1 MYDYS
6 IGLYEKAVPDKL
18 SIEEKMLIAKK
29 AGFDFLEFCIDLNPE
44 RELRLEWPKLQ
55 RKKLVDF
62 MLENDIHLTTMSLS
76 LLRKYP
82 LGALDRSVNAKS
94 LEIIKKGVEL
104 ACDLGVQIVLF
115 NGYDV
120 YNTPS
125 TEETSARFAENLPE
139 AVKIAAK
146 RGIIL
151 GIENADKEFADSI
164 AKVAYWIDRINS
176 PFLRIYGDIAN
187 TANAFGGEI
196 DNCIQ
201 DLEQGRGRIVAIH
214 LKDSMPNEYR
224 FTPFGEGY
232 VDFGRSIEKLKN
244 MEVRIFIA
252 ELFYREGND
261 YLAEVAKV
269 NKFLRSFF

>member
-6 IGLYEKAVPDKL
+6 IGLYEKAMPDTL
-18 SIEEKMLIAKK
+18 SIEEKMLAAKK
-29 AGFDFLEFCIDLNPE
+29 AGYDFLELCIDLNPE

-55 RKKLVDF
+55 RKKLFDF
-62 MLENDIHLTTMSLS
+62 MLDNDIHLTTMSLS

-82 LGALDRSVNAKS
+82 LGAMDRATNKKS
-94 LEIIKKGVEL
+94 LEIIRKGVEL

-120 YNTPS
+120 YDTAS
-125 TEETSARFAENLPE
+125 TKETVARFAENLPE

-151 GIENADKEFADSI
+151 GIENAEKEFADSI
-164 AKVAYWIDRINS
+164 AKVAYWVDKIHS
-176 PFLRIYGDIAN
+176 PFFFFYGDIAN

-196 DNCIQ
+196 ENCIQ
-201 DLEQGRGRIVAIH
+201 DLEQGRGKIVAVH

-224 FTPFGEGY
+224 FTTYGEGH
-232 VDFGRSIEKLKN
+232 VDFKRSIDKLKN
-244 MEVRIFIA
+244 MEIRIFIA

-261 YLAEVAKV
+261 YMAEALKV
-269 NKFLRSFF
+269 NRFLRSFF

>member
-6 IGLYEKAVPDKL
+6 IGLYEKAMPDTL
-18 SIEEKMLIAKK
+18 SIEEKMLTAKK
-29 AGFDFLEFCIDLNPE
+29 TGYDFLEFCIDLNPE
-44 RELRLEWPKLQ
+44 RELRLEWSKLQ
-55 RKKLVDF
+55 RKQLVDF

-82 LGALDRSVNAKS
+82 LGALDRTVNTKS

-120 YNTPS
+120 YDTPS
-125 TEETSARFAENLPE
+125 TKETAARFAENLPE

-151 GIENADKEFADSI
+151 GIENAEKEFADSI
-164 AKVAYWIDRINS
+164 AKVAYWVEKINS
-176 PFLRIYGDIAN
+176 PFLCIYGDIAN

-196 DNCIQ
+196 ENCIQ

-224 FTPFGEGY
+224 FTTYGEGH
-232 VDFGRSIEKLKN
+232 VDFGRSIDKLKSLG
-244 MEVRIFIA
+244 VRIFIA
-252 ELFYREGND
+252 ELFYRKGND
-261 YLAEVAKV
+261 YMAEAAGV